1 MEYRYIGKTGLR
13 VSSICMGTMTFGS
26 STSKDEAFKI
36 LDKAYDRGI
45 NFFDTAELYPVSP
58 KKETIGNTEKI
69 VGEWLKTKPRD
80 SVILATKIAGAAS
93 GWFVPPVRHGLTAI
107 DSFHIKKAIEDS
119 LRRLQTDYID
129 LYQMHWPDTIV
140 PIEESLKAFD
150 ALVKEGKVR
159 YIGTSND
166 SAYGLTKANEISKYK
181 GYARFESIQNNF
193 SLLNPRFHDEL
204 ANVCRLEN
212 ISLLPYSP
220 MAGGVL
226 SGKYCGGFYP
236 EGSRFETYLKESN
249 KRVQA
254 MAYRFVN
261 ERTLEATKKYLELA
275 KEYEVSPVTLAISYS
290 KHFDFVASTIVGARK
305 IEQLDDSL
313 KAFDFKISNE
323 LLKKIE
329 IIQKDILYP
338 MG

>member
-1 MEYRYIGKTGLR
+1 MVLGIGMNGHIGFNEPNVPLDTYCHVVDLDPITKD
-13 VSSICMGTMTFGS
+13 VSVKYF
-26 STSKDEAFKI
+26 DEAVNVSK
-36 LDKAYDRGI
+36 GI
-45 NFFDTAELYPVSP
+45 SLGMKTINEIAQKHNLLVIEDAAQAHGSQFSENERAGNLSNTAAFSFYPG
-58 KKETIGNTEKI
+58 KNLGAL
-69 VGEWLKTKPRD
+69 GD
-80 SVILATKIAGAAS
+80 AGAI
-93 GWFVPPVRHGLTAI
+93 T
-107 DSFHIKKAIEDS
+107 
-119 LRRLQTDYID
+119 T
-129 LYQMHWPDTIV
+129 
-140 PIEESLKAFD
+140 
-150 ALVKEGKVR
+150 
-159 YIGTSND
+159 ND
-166 SAYGLTKANEISKYK
+166 
-181 GYARFESIQNNF
+181 
-193 SLLNPRFHDEL
+193 DEL

-236 EGSRFETYLKESN
+236 EGSRFATYLKESN

-254 MAYRFVN
+254 MAHRFVN
-261 ERTLEATKKYLELA
+261 ERTLEATKKYLELS

-323 LLKKIE
+323 LLKRIE